1 MLRLPD
7 PTPQPLTA
15 WHALDPEIV
24 YSRLAGGARPMA
36 VEPGTPSWRRRLDDL
51 SYNPLLC
58 AAAQARQ
65 QPGGRLAAATRAEL
79 ADPLTPILA
88 VGAAA
93 SAIVGS
99 NIDALLV
106 AGVMTVNAITGGA
119 QRLRAEAAAAEL
131 FAEQDQLVRRVVV
144 PAVATTR
151 RRLEAAQHATRTAT
165 VSAKSLRPG
174 DVIDLAAP
182 EVVPADARLLGG
194 RGPRGRRVVPH
205 R

>member
-1 MLRLPD
+1 MRSTRRSSTRGWPAAPD
-7 PTPQPLTA
+7 
-15 WHALDPEIV
+15 
-24 YSRLAGGARPMA
+24 R
-36 VEPGTPSWRRRLDDL
+36 WR
-51 SYNPLLC
+51 SSPV
-58 AAAQARQ
+58 
-65 QPGGRLAAATRAEL
+65 GRLAAPSRRPGLHPGVRAAARAGTKRRRLALATRAEL

-106 AGVMTVNAITGGA
+106 AGVMTANAIIGGA

-151 RRLEAAQHATRTAT
+151 RRLDAAQHATRTAT

-182 EVVPADARLLGG
+182 EVVPADARTVGG
-194 RGPRGRRVVPH
+194 RGPRGRRVLTH